1 MLVSVDQWRGEVGNF
16 NNQVASNFLSCA
28 YDICSAYRK
37 LMSVISSL
45 FLASLFMSIINPFL
59 LKSSYIFHSFRV
71 RNILVSFLYL
81 IIWYDFAAWPI
92 TFLILLSGDIETN
105 PGPNFWTKFFN
116 LPLEF
121 KRYFSPQFYQNSSSD
136 CLRFSS

>member
-1 MLVSVDQWRGEVGNF
+1 MV
-16 NNQVASNFLSCA
+16 SNFLFCT
-28 YDICSAYRK
+28 YDICSAYSK
-37 LMSVISSL
+37 LMCSL
-45 FLASLFMSIINPFL
+45 CLACVAMFFQTIINPFL

-105 PGPNFWTKFFN
+105 PGPNFWTKFFK

-136 CLRFSS
+136 CLRFSP